1 MIGSVNS
8 GSDEVETCQSTLCR
22 KGDFSISMLFR
33 PSKSLQNNGAM
44 KLMIRAV
51 VIALVL
57 ASAMF
62 AHDIITTDLTYTQDV
77 SRILARRCVQCH
89 GSSSSIPLTTY
100 AQVRPWAV
108 DIKEQV
114 LSRKM
119 PRWGAVKGFGNLS
132 PDRGLTQEEIVILA
146 AWVVGGAPQ
155 GDPAL
160 LPKSQAAPIPKMP
173 ILKDALAVTSRARLT
188 NSLQVAGIR
197 PMATTIVPSARVTAH
212 LPDGNIEPLVWLY
225 RFDPRTKLT
234 FQFRKP
240 LTLPE
245 GTVVESSAPL
255 KFALEVLPS
264 S

>member
-1 MIGSVNS
+1 M
-8 GSDEVETCQSTLCR
+8 
-22 KGDFSISMLFR
+22 
-33 PSKSLQNNGAM
+33 
-44 KLMIRAV
+44 
-51 VIALVL
+51 VL
-57 ASAMF
+57 AAVIF

-89 GSSSSIPLTTY
+89 GPSSSIPLTTY

-119 PRWGAVKGFGNLS
+119 PKWGAVKGFGNLS

-160 LPKSQAAPIPKMP
+160 LPKTQAIAVPKMP
-173 ILKDALAVTSRARLT
+173 VLKDALAVTSRATLKS
-188 NSLQVAGIR
+188 SLRVAGIR
-197 PMATTIVPSARVTAH
+197 PMATKMVPSARVTAH
-212 LPDGNIEPLVWLY
+212 LPDGNIEPLIWLY
-225 RFDPRTKLT
+225 QFDPETKLT
-234 FQFRKP
+234 FQFREP

-245 GTVVESSAPL
+245 GTVIESSAPL
-255 KFALEVLPS
+255 KFALEVLPPS
-264 S
+264 